1 MKKQSP
7 LEKLLNTPDDL
18 IPDDD
23 HPFRK
28 PILTDE
34 EVDIAFDELKAK
46 FFNKDGSRKKLPKE
60 GGEK

>member
-23 HPFRK
+23 HSNRK
-28 PILTDE
+28 PILTQE
-34 EVDIAFDELKAK
+34 EAEQALEELKEK
-46 FFNKDGSRKKLPKE
+46 FFNKDGSRKKPN
-60 GGEK
+60 GE